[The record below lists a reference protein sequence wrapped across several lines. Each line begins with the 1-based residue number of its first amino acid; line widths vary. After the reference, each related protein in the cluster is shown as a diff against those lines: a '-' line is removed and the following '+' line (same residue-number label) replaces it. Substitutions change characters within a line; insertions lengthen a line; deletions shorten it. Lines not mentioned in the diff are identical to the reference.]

1 MISTN
6 QIGWTLYI
14 KCKDC
19 RKELLQHCNNKPTV
33 LENIKQCNIC
43 NSCGSDNILYFAQRG
58 QLKLSEV
65 KEEMNDNKQ
74 I

>member
-1 MISTN
+1 MISTK

-19 RKELLQHCNNKPTV
+19 GKELLQHCNNKPTV
-33 LENIKQCNIC
+33 LENIKQYNIC
-43 NSCGSDNILYFAQRG
+43 NSCASDNIFYFAQRG
-58 QLKLSEV
+58 RLKLREV
-65 KEEMNDNKQ
+65 KEEMNGNKQ